1 MHVCKTSG
9 PPACAISTA
18 RIFSAI
24 TVIPFADTSVPT
36 VKRALARTSRK
47 AAAIITLSYI
57 VNLVVLIPL
66 LSAFALQP
74 ANMDP
79 VFGPATDARRIL
91 VCLYAS
97 IALASVAGLTLI
109 AIGEPDL
116 ARQIGFTLFSL
127 QIIYKLMTVPMVGL
141 SSPIV
146 ITNVTV
152 AAIHMATLITAW
164 RS

>member
-1 MHVCKTSG
+1 M
-9 PPACAISTA
+9 
-18 RIFSAI
+18 
-24 TVIPFADTSVPT
+24 
-36 VKRALARTSRK
+36 
-47 AAAIITLSYI
+47 
-57 VNLVVLIPL
+57 NLVVLIPL

-141 SSPIV
+141 SSPVV

-152 AAIHMATLITAW
+152 AAIHTATLITAW